1 MRTAKCEGPSA
12 RGQVRRGKG
21 KRLWWVMGISGE
33 ARSEIQARI
42 DAFERE
48 HGVRVLYACESGSRA
63 WGFASTDSDYDVRM
77 IYAHPR
83 NWYLSVDMER
93 KPDAVDVPVEE
104 TPIGDVDLHAW
115 DIRKAL
121 GLFFGSNPSLMEW
134 LRSPIVYRENERVMA
149 RWRALIDRYHRP
161 QAAAYHYLNMAKSN
175 AQKHLQDAD
184 EVSLKQ
190 YFYVLRPVLAMRW
203 IEVERGPVPVEFA
216 RLVDAEVEEAEV
228 ASAIQA
234 LLRKKRA
241 GMEADTTGRIP
252 AIHDMVLRE
261 IDRFDATDFSHFD
274 PADDTDRPIE
284 PLNELFQKAIEE
296 ERR

>member
-1 MRTAKCEGPSA
+1 
-12 RGQVRRGKG
+12 
-21 KRLWWVMGISGE
+21 MGISGE
-33 ARSEIQARI
+33 AKSEIQARL

-63 WGFASTDSDYDVRM
+63 WGFASTDSDYDVRV

-83 NWYLSVDMER
+83 DWYLSIDLER
-93 KPDAVDVPVEE
+93 KPDAIDLPMVD
-104 TPIGDVDLHAW
+104 TPIGEVDLHAW
-115 DIRKAL
+115 DVRKAL
-121 GLFFGSNPSLMEW
+121 GLFHGSNPSLMEW
-134 LRSPIVYRENERVMA
+134 LRSPIVYRAKGSVMA

-175 AQKHLQDAD
+175 VRKHLQDAD

-203 IEVERGPVPVEFA
+203 IEVERGSVPVEFA